1 MTYRGCLNWVL
12 KKGQGYRFAVCLLVF
27 LPWVSAG
34 NTMLD
39 NSNRDWIK
47 DAVIYQIYPQ
57 SFNDTNGDGIG
68 DLQGIIDKLDY
79 LQELGANLLWLNPI
93 FDSPFNDAG
102 YDVRDFYAVSPRYG
116 TVDDLAR
123 LMEEAHQRGM
133 RVCLDLV
140 AGHSTVECE
149 WFKESASIETN
160 AYSNYYIWTDHWGRV
175 GKEGRWINGY
185 ARRNG
190 NFLINY
196 FWSQPALNYGYANP
210 NPENP
215 WEEST
220 DGAGPQ
226 AVIAELKNL
235 MAFWL
240 DMGCDGFRVDM
251 AQSLV
256 KNDPDQ
262 NAVCTLWRED
272 IMPWLRDA
280 YPHAVMISEWGYPPA
295 AVGRAE
301 FDIDFMLHYGLPG
314 YKNLFFKSAEVCGT
328 EMDGNCYFDEAGNGS
343 LETFL
348 SSYRYGREE
357 MKGQGYISLPSAN
370 HDFQRLNYYR
380 SEAEMKVAFAFLLT
394 WSSIPTLYYGDE
406 IGMQFFPDMPSVEGG
421 YTRTGT
427 RTPMQW
433 SSAANAGF
441 STASAEQLYLPID
454 PDPERPTIEKQ
465 LGREDSLLNTIKEI
479 LALRS
484 EHPGLRAEAKLDV
497 LSNEAQP
504 YPLIYRRGAGED
516 QWVVA
521 LNPSGKTTEQSIS
534 ISTEN
539 LTMEMGS
546 DISIEEA
553 DGKTKF
559 TLKPL
564 SWGIWRVTP

>member
-1 MTYRGCLNWVL
+1 MTYRWCLNRAVKMRVL
-12 KKGQGYRFAVCLLVF
+12 FGIVLFSLLLPEVSTAGQV
-27 LPWVSAG
+27 
-34 NTMLD
+34 LD

-47 DAVIYQIYPQ
+47 DAMIYQIYPQ

-79 LQELGANLLWLNPI
+79 VQELGATLLWLNPV

-116 TVDDLAR
+116 TVDDLTR
-123 LMEEAHQRGM
+123 LMAEAHKRGM

-140 AGHSTVECE
+140 AGHSSVECG

-160 AYSNYYIWTDHWGRV
+160 AYSDYYIWTDHWGRV

-220 DGAGPQ
+220 DGEGPQ

-256 KNDPDQ
+256 KNDPDR
-262 NAVCTLWRED
+262 NAVCALWRED

-280 YPHAVMISEWGYPPA
+280 YPYAVMISEWGDPA
-295 AVGRAE
+295 TAVGRAE
-301 FDIDFMLHYGLPG
+301 FDIDFMLHYGSPG
-314 YKNLFFKSAEVCGT
+314 YKNLFFKSAAVCGNK
-328 EMDGNCYFDEAGNGS
+328 MDGNCYFDEAGNGS

-348 SSYRYGREE
+348 RSYRSGREQAKE
-357 MKGQGYISLPSAN
+357 KGYISLSSAN

-380 SEAEMKVAFAFLLT
+380 SENELKVAFAFLLT
-394 WSSIPTLYYGDE
+394 WSSIPTIYYGDE
-406 IGMQFFPDMPSVEGG
+406 IGMRFFPDMPSVEGG

-433 SSAANAGF
+433 SAATNAGF
-441 STASAEQLYLPID
+441 STASADQLYLPID
-454 PDPERPTIEKQ
+454 PDPARPTIEEQ
-465 LGREDSLLNTIKEI
+465 LQREDSLLNIIKGI
-479 LALRS
+479 LALRA
-484 EHPGLRAEAKLDV
+484 EHPGLRTEAELDV
-497 LSNEAQP
+497 LSDEAQA
-504 YPLIYRRGAGED
+504 YPLIYRRGQGDD
-516 QWVVA
+516 QWIVA
-521 LNPSGKTTEQSIS
+521 LNPSGKTVEQSIS
-534 ISTEN
+534 ISIEK
-539 LTMEMGS
+539 LTLELGS
-546 DISIEEA
+546 NISLEETA
-553 DGKTKF
+553 DKTKF
-559 TLKPL
+559 TLEPL
-564 SWGIWRVTP
+564 SWGIWRVAP